1 MRADKSD
8 MGKPSTRSQLL
19 HPFMTSLSDLVAQ
32 REQEIYQRFEAQLA
46 EKDEIIAEKV
56 RLLLAFNKVGV
67 VAIALYSVA
76 CWFRVEYTCEV
87 V

>member
-56 RLLLAFNKVGV
+56 RFLLAFEQSCSNCDRPV
-67 VAIALYSVA
+67 
-76 CWFRVEYTCEV
+76 FRRMLVSY
-87 V
+87 